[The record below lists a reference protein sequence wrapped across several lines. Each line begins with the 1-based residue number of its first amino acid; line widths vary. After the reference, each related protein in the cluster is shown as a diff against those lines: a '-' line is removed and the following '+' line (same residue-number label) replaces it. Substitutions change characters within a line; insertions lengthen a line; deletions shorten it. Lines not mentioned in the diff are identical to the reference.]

1 MACESAHMTTYQFQ
15 IDEDEWEEWKKTV
28 PRSKSLDE
36 RIRELI
42 RADAEGRV
50 QEPKA
55 EATPEPEPDTEP
67 IAEPVNDNSDDARS
81 VLEEMDL
88 PGSGPD
94 YEQRIDAVMEI
105 YHTLQSN
112 PGVRL
117 SKSDFRGVLE
127 GTDVGYSGGFDS
139 LWSNWVKSNPAQGH
153 GENVLCSLPGV
164 ELRGN
169 DYVYQPG

>member
-1 MACESAHMTTYQFQ
+1 MTTYQFQ
-15 IDEDEWEEWKKTV
+15 IDEDEWTEWKNTV

-50 QEPKA
+50 QEPETDTTQPEPTPQEKA
-55 EATPEPEPDTEP
+55 EADETT
-67 IAEPVNDNSDDARS
+67 DARD
-81 VLEEMDL
+81 VLESLDL

-94 YEQRIDAVMEI
+94 YEIRVESVLTMYRE
-105 YHTLQSN
+105 LRSN
-112 PGVRL
+112 PGVRM
-117 SKSDFRGVLE
+117 SKSDFRDVLE
-127 GTDVGYSGGFDS
+127 GRDVGYSGGFDS

-153 GENVLCSLPGV
+153 GENVLASLPGV

-169 DYVYQPG
+169 DYVYSA